1 MSHRPQRTISAK
13 NKARGFTLIEMMA
26 ALTLLGLIAGLLMPN
41 FQRWYASTQD
51 RVNASAIAIQ
61 FQKLYARA
69 ALLSQDHELSRASSA
84 QMLAD
89 GQPALSL
96 PPGWQIAPQQSL
108 RIPASGYCQ
117 SGYIDVL
124 GPHNVRL
131 RFNTRA
137 PHCEVTHQTLPP
149 EAR

>member
-1 MSHRPQRTISAK
+1 MNLRPQRTIFAK
-13 NKARGFTLIEMMA
+13 DKARGFTLIEMMA
-26 ALTLLGLIAGLLMPN
+26 ALTLLGLIAGLLLPN

-61 FQKLYARA
+61 LQKLYARS
-69 ALLSQDHELSRASSA
+69 ALLSQDHELSQATSA

-96 PPGWQIAPQQSL
+96 PLGWQIAPQQSL

-117 SGYIDVL
+117 AGRIDIV
-124 GPHNVRL
+124 GPHNARL
-131 RFNTRA
+131 RFNIQA
-137 PHCEVTHQTLPP
+137 PHCEVTHQTLTP
-149 EAR
+149 ETS